1 MLTESTVAKQTQ
13 DVIRATQAETD
24 ARLDALIA
32 EQRRT
37 NQLLEWV
44 GTLLAAKVSVS
55 A

>member
-1 MLTESTVAKQTQ
+1 MAAIIEQKIIEQAKKGQG
-13 DVIRATQAETD
+13 ETN

-37 NQLLEWV
+37 NQLLEWLGEV
-44 GTLLAAKVSVS
+44 IAATRQP